1 MSVRDGDLPSDEE
14 IAARARA
21 GRAGRARMV
30 VGAAGLALLVSGGY
44 LVSAQLT
51 ERNAPTVNRA
61 PGALAPMVP
70 VTQSA
75 PGTAPTIPVTRS
87 APTTATERDGIGP
100 APSAVAGEDTR
111 RSLTAAGGRGR
122 GAAGGQVQ
130 GGAGGQVRGGA
141 GGQVRA
147 GAGGQGRAA
156 AVSTSVRSTAEGSI
170 RVTTAKSDLTD
181 LLPAADGGSPAGH
194 SRCSRNLLG
203 GPPAPARLLCWRTSA
218 DRSVI
223 TLATATTG
231 RPSTAVSLTVLDR
244 EWARLG

>member
-14 IAARARA
+14 IAARTRA
-21 GRAGRARMV
+21 GRGRMV

-44 LVSAQLT
+44 LISAQLT
-51 ERNAPTVNRA
+51 ERNAPTMNRT

-75 PGTAPTIPVTRS
+75 PATAPTIPVTRS

-100 APSAVAGEDTR
+100 APSAVAGADTR
-111 RSLTAAGGRGR
+111 RSITAAG
-122 GAAGGQVQ
+122 
-130 GGAGGQVRGGA
+130 
-141 GGQVRA
+141 

-156 AVSTSVRSTAEGSI
+156 AVSTSVRTTAEGSI
-170 RVTTAKSDLTD
+170 RITTAKSDLTD
-181 LLPAADGGSPAGH
+181 LLPAADGSTPAGRG
-194 SRCSRNLLG
+194 RCTRNLLG
-203 GPPAPARLLCWRTSA
+203 GPPVPARLLCWRTSA

-223 TLATATTG
+223 TLATAATG
-231 RPSTAVSLTVLDR
+231 RPSTAVSLAVLDR